1 MTTRFIHIRNERE
14 IFLRYVYAVNESVL
28 FFFLFFLLPTFGPTA
43 HTGIDASSPEA
54 KAAFR
59 HVGDPEPLTM
69 HNWLLLKIVPL
80 RGID

>member
-1 MTTRFIHIRNERE
+1 MNQ
-14 IFLRYVYAVNESVL
+14 
-28 FFFLFFLLPTFGPTA
+28 FFFFFFFFLLPTFGLTV